1 MANNFKTTIELSAQS
16 PSGNLLYTTLE
27 LPATRGE
34 STDAAHRL
42 RNLPVREI
50 VITGSD
56 ALPELADTRLDAPT
70 VDELNF
76 FASRV
81 NSLPDDELAALGG
94 VFLHRGNLGEF
105 EDGLTMKDL
114 INMTYGLDG
123 VMIAPNVANDE
134 QLGQFVIDNEMND
147 DIAAL
152 SDEIIELLDRER
164 VGRRQRENEGGEFM
178 NGRYVVAGGFESPEV
193 YDGVT
198 LPTEEAS
205 DAVFRLHIAAPDAEE
220 GATVA
225 VELPMT
231 QESIDLF
238 AQEHD
243 GQPIGSFVV
252 VNMESGIP
260 QIAGSQFGSMDNF
273 VLLNGIAQ
281 AYSEMNVTER
291 MTFKAALQAQNGVSG
306 DLSDVLETAENVQD
320 YELAA
325 FVSDEAEF
333 FKEYLAHSLPTDF
346 DVRWLDTLA
355 ISTDSLHLLERLGA
369 TVTDYGILSARG
381 ESLYKSIPFSA
392 PEQDEAETHEQ
403 TNDGEITDE
412 SESADMTE
420 DGAEITDEDI
430 LTEDSAEI
438 TDESESADMTED
450 SADISVDDE
459 SPTEDGAEIT
469 DESESAD
476 MAEDNAD
483 ISVDDESPT
492 EDSAEI
498 TDESESADMA
508 EDSADISVDEEVPTE
523 DGAEI
528 TDESES
534 EDMTE
539 DSADISADNDIPT
552 EDSTEI
558 TDESESA
565 DMTEDSADISVDDN
579 IPTEDGAEITDESES
594 ADMAEDSTDISVDN
608 DVPAEDSAEITDESE
623 SADMAEDNADISV
636 DDNIPTEGGAEIT
649 DDNIPDEDDAEI
661 TDEEILTED
670 SAELTDEDIPTED
683 SAEITDED
691 ISIEDSTEIT
701 DESESADMTEDS
713 ADIPVADEGEFPFD
727 EGEGACFP
735 VEDDEI
741 PSFCFEEDDQDDEES
756 EDEDEDEDEDYEE
769 YMGGMTF

>member
-34 STDAAHRL
+34 ITDAAHRL
-42 RNLPVREI
+42 RNLPVSEI

-81 NSLPDDELAALGG
+81 NALPDDELAALGG
-94 VFLHRGNLGEF
+94 VFLHRGNLGAF

-193 YDGVT
+193 YDGIT
-198 LPTEEAS
+198 LPAEDIS

-243 GQPIGSFVV
+243 GQPIGSFVI

-260 QIAGSQFGSMDNF
+260 QITGSQFGSMDNF

-281 AYSEMNVTER
+281 AYSDMNVGER
-291 MTFKAALQAQNGVSG
+291 MTFKAALQAQDGLSG
-306 DLSDVLETAENVQD
+306 DLSDILETAESVRE

-333 FKEYLAHSLPTDF
+333 FKEYIAHSLPTDF

-392 PEQDEAETHEQ
+392 PDADEAETQEQ
-403 TNDGEITDE
+403 TNDGEITVK

-420 DGAEITDEDI
+420 DNADI
-430 LTEDSAEI
+430 SADDVLPTEDGAEI

-450 SADISVDDE
+450 STDISADNE
-459 SPTEDGAEIT
+459 IPTEDDAEIT

-492 EDSAEI
+492 EDGAEI
-498 TDESESADMA
+498 TNESESADMA
-508 EDSADISVDEEVPTE
+508 EDSADISVDDEIPT
-523 DGAEI
+523 DDVTEI

-534 EDMTE
+534 ADMTE
-539 DSADISADNDIPT
+539 DSADISVDDEIPT
-552 EDSTEI
+552 DDVTEI

-579 IPTEDGAEITDESES
+579 IPTDNVTEITDETES
-594 ADMAEDSTDISVDN
+594 AN
-608 DVPAEDSAEITDESE
+608 
-623 SADMAEDNADISV
+623 MAEDNADISV
-636 DDNIPTEGGAEIT
+636 DNDIPTENSTEF
-649 DDNIPDEDDAEI
+649 
-661 TDEEILTED
+661 TDESESTDMTED
-670 SAELTDEDIPTED
+670 GSDISADNDIPTEDGAELTDEDIT
-683 SAEITDED
+683 
-691 ISIEDSTEIT
+691 
-701 DESESADMTEDS
+701 
-713 ADIPVADEGEFPFD
+713 VADEGEFPFD
-727 EGEGACFP
+727 EGE
-735 VEDDEI
+735 
-741 PSFCFEEDDQDDEES
+741 SEEETRRNRRRFLF
-756 EDEDEDEDEDYEE
+756 YRAI
-769 YMGGMTF
+769 

>member
-34 STDAAHRL
+34 ITDAAHRL
-42 RNLPVREI
+42 RNLPVSEI

-81 NSLPDDELAALGG
+81 NALPDDELAALGG

-198 LPTEEAS
+198 LPAEAIS

-243 GQPIGSFVV
+243 GQPIGSFMI

-260 QIAGSQFGSMDNF
+260 QITGSQFGSMDNF

-281 AYSEMNVTER
+281 AYSEMNVGER
-291 MTFKAALQAQNGVSG
+291 MTFKAALQAQGGLSG
-306 DLSDVLETAENVQD
+306 DLSDVLETAESVSE

-346 DVRWLDTLA
+346 DVRWLDTLV

-392 PEQDEAETHEQ
+392 PDA
-403 TNDGEITDE
+403 DE
-412 SESADMTE
+412 SESEDMTE
-420 DGAEITDEDI
+420 DDADI
-430 LTEDSAEI
+430 SVDDNIPIENSTEF

-450 SADISVDDE
+450 SADISVDNDN
-459 SPTEDGAEIT
+459 PTEDGAEIT
-469 DESESAD
+469 DESESADMTEDSAEITDKDIPTEDSAEITDKDISTEDGTELTDADIPTEDGAEITDDNIPAEDGAEITDEDIPTEDSAEIIDESESAD

-483 ISVDDESPT
+483 ISVDD
-492 EDSAEI
+492 
-498 TDESESADMA
+498 
-508 EDSADISVDEEVPTE
+508 VL
-523 DGAEI
+523 
-528 TDESES
+528 
-534 EDMTE
+534 
-539 DSADISADNDIPT
+539 PT
-552 EDSTEI
+552 EDSTEF

-594 ADMAEDSTDISVDN
+594 ADMAEDSADITEN
-608 DVPAEDSAEITDESE
+608 NAEITADEVLP
-623 SADMAEDNADISV
+623 DED
-636 DDNIPTEGGAEIT
+636 GAEIT
-649 DDNIPDEDDAEI
+649 
-661 TDEEILTED
+661 
-670 SAELTDEDIPTED
+670 
-683 SAEITDED
+683 
-691 ISIEDSTEIT
+691 
-701 DESESADMTEDS
+701 
-713 ADIPVADEGEFPFD
+713 VADEGEFPFD
-727 EGEGACFP
+727 EGEVACFP

-741 PSFCFEEDDQDDEES
+741 PSFCFGEDDQDDDES
-756 EDEDEDEDEDYEE
+756 EDEDEDEDEDYE
-769 YMGGMTF
+769 YAGGMTL

>member
-1 MANNFKTTIELSAQS
+1 
-16 PSGNLLYTTLE
+16 
-27 LPATRGE
+27 
-34 STDAAHRL
+34 
-42 RNLPVREI
+42 
-50 VITGSD
+50 
-56 ALPELADTRLDAPT
+56 
-70 VDELNF
+70 
-76 FASRV
+76 
-81 NSLPDDELAALGG
+81 
-94 VFLHRGNLGEF
+94 
-105 EDGLTMKDL
+105 
-114 INMTYGLDG
+114 MTYGLDG

-193 YDGVT
+193 YDGIT
-198 LPTEEAS
+198 LPAEDIS

-243 GQPIGSFVV
+243 GQPIGSFMI

-260 QIAGSQFGSMDNF
+260 QITGSQFGSMDNF

-281 AYSEMNVTER
+281 AYSEMNVGER
-291 MTFKAALQAQNGVSG
+291 MTFKAALQAQNGLSG
-306 DLSDVLETAENVQD
+306 DLSDILETAESVRE

-333 FKEYLAHSLPTDF
+333 FKEYIAHSLPTDF

-392 PEQDEAETHEQ
+392 PDADEAETHEQ
-403 TNDGEITDE
+403 TNDGEIADE
-412 SESADMTE
+412 SESADMNEDSADISADNDNPIE
-420 DGAEITDEDI
+420 DG
-430 LTEDSAEI
+430 AEI

-450 SADISVDDE
+450 SADISADNE
-459 SPTEDGAEIT
+459 IPTEDGAEIT

-476 MAEDNAD
+476 MTEDGAD
-483 ISVDDESPT
+483 ISADNDIPT

-498 TDESESADMA
+498 TDESESADMSEDGADISADNDIPTEDGTEFTDESESADMA
-508 EDSADISVDEEVPTE
+508 EDSADISVD
-523 DGAEI
+523 
-528 TDESES
+528 DE
-534 EDMTE
+534 
-539 DSADISADNDIPT
+539 IPT
-552 EDSTEI
+552 DDVMEI

-579 IPTEDGAEITDESES
+579 IPTEDTAEITDESES
-594 ADMAEDSTDISVDN
+594 ADMAEDSTDISADN
-608 DVPAEDSAEITDESE
+608 D
-623 SADMAEDNADISV
+623 N
-636 DDNIPTEGGAEIT
+636 
-649 DDNIPDEDDAEI
+649 
-661 TDEEILTED
+661 
-670 SAELTDEDIPTED
+670 PTED
-683 SAEITDED
+683 SAEVIDDEIPTDD
-691 ISIEDSTEIT
+691 VTEIT
-701 DESESADMTEDS
+701 DESESGDMAEDDAELTADDVLPTEDG
-713 ADIPVADEGEFPFD
+713 DEITIADEGEFPFD

-741 PSFCFEEDDQDDEES
+741 PSFCFGEDDQDDDES
-756 EDEDEDEDEDYEE
+756 EDEDEDEDEDYEA

>member
-34 STDAAHRL
+34 ITDAAHRL
-42 RNLPVREI
+42 RNLPVSEI

-81 NSLPDDELAALGG
+81 NALPDDELAALGG

-193 YDGVT
+193 YDGIT
-198 LPTEEAS
+198 LPAEEAF

-238 AQEHD
+238 ALEHD
-243 GQPIGSFVV
+243 GQPIGNFVV

-260 QIAGSQFGSMDNF
+260 QITGSQFGSMDNF

-281 AYSEMNVTER
+281 AYSEMNVGER
-291 MTFKAALQAQNGVSG
+291 MTFKAALQAQGGLPG
-306 DLSDVLETAENVQD
+306 DLSDILETAESVRE

-369 TVTDYGILSARG
+369 TITDYGILSARG

-392 PEQDEAETHEQ
+392 PDADEAETQEL
-403 TNDGEITDE
+403 TNDGEISDE
-412 SESADMTE
+412 SESTEMSE
-420 DGAEITDEDI
+420 DG
-430 LTEDSAEI
+430 S
-438 TDESESADMTED
+438 
-450 SADISVDDE
+450 
-459 SPTEDGAEIT
+459 
-469 DESESAD
+469 
-476 MAEDNAD
+476 
-483 ISVDDESPT
+483 
-492 EDSAEI
+492 
-498 TDESESADMA
+498 
-508 EDSADISVDEEVPTE
+508 
-523 DGAEI
+523 
-528 TDESES
+528 
-534 EDMTE
+534 
-539 DSADISADNDIPT
+539 DISADNDIPT
-552 EDSTEI
+552 EDGAEISADNDNPTEDRAEITDDNIPTEDGTEI
-558 TDESESA
+558 PDESESA
-565 DMTEDSADISVDDN
+565 DMTEDDA
-579 IPTEDGAEITDESES
+579 
-594 ADMAEDSTDISVDN
+594 DISVDN
-608 DVPAEDSAEITDESE
+608 DIPTEDGTEIPDESE
-623 SADMAEDNADISV
+623 STDMTEDNADISV
-636 DDNIPTEGGAEIT
+636 DNDIPTEDGTE
-649 DDNIPDEDDAEI
+649 IPDESESADMKEDSADISVDNDIPTEDGTEI
-661 TDEEILTED
+661 TDEDIPTED
-670 SAELTDEDIPTED
+670 DADISEDNAELTTDDVLPTEDGAELTDEDIPTED
-683 SAEITDED
+683 GTEITDKDIPTEDGVEITDE
-691 ISIEDSTEIT
+691 EIL
-701 DESESADMTEDS
+701 TEDEAELT
-713 ADIPVADEGEFPFD
+713 ADDVLPVEDGGEFPFD

-741 PSFCFEEDDQDDEES
+741 PSFCFGEDDQDDDES
-756 EDEDEDEDEDYEE
+756 EDEDEDEDEDYEA

>member
-34 STDAAHRL
+34 ITDAAHRL
-42 RNLPVREI
+42 RNLPVSEI

-81 NSLPDDELAALGG
+81 NALPDDELAALGG

-198 LPTEEAS
+198 LPAEEAS

-243 GQPIGSFVV
+243 GQPIGSFVI

-260 QIAGSQFGSMDNF
+260 QITGSQFGSMDNF

-281 AYSEMNVTER
+281 AYSEMNVGER
-291 MTFKAALQAQNGVSG
+291 MTFKAALQAQDGVSG
-306 DLSDVLETAENVQD
+306 DLSDVLETAESVSE

-346 DVRWLDTLA
+346 DVRWLDTLV

-392 PEQDEAETHEQ
+392 PDA
-403 TNDGEITDE
+403 DE
-412 SESADMTE
+412 SESEDMTE
-420 DGAEITDEDI
+420 DDADI
-430 LTEDSAEI
+430 SVDDNIPIENSTEF

-450 SADISVDDE
+450 SADISVDNDN
-459 SPTEDGAEIT
+459 PTEDGAEIT
-469 DESESAD
+469 DESESADMTEDSAEITDKDIPTEDSAEITDKDISTEDGTELTDADIPTEDGAEITDDNIPAEDGAEITDEDIPTEDSAEIIDESESAD

-483 ISVDDESPT
+483 ISVDD
-492 EDSAEI
+492 
-498 TDESESADMA
+498 
-508 EDSADISVDEEVPTE
+508 VL
-523 DGAEI
+523 
-528 TDESES
+528 
-534 EDMTE
+534 
-539 DSADISADNDIPT
+539 PT
-552 EDSTEI
+552 EDSTEF

-594 ADMAEDSTDISVDN
+594 ADMAEDSADITEN
-608 DVPAEDSAEITDESE
+608 NAEITADEVLP
-623 SADMAEDNADISV
+623 DED
-636 DDNIPTEGGAEIT
+636 GAEIT
-649 DDNIPDEDDAEI
+649 
-661 TDEEILTED
+661 
-670 SAELTDEDIPTED
+670 
-683 SAEITDED
+683 
-691 ISIEDSTEIT
+691 
-701 DESESADMTEDS
+701 
-713 ADIPVADEGEFPFD
+713 VADEGEFPFD
-727 EGEGACFP
+727 EGEVACFP

-741 PSFCFEEDDQDDEES
+741 PSFCFGEDDQDDDES
-756 EDEDEDEDEDYEE
+756 EDEDEDEDEDYEA

>member
-34 STDAAHRL
+34 ITDAAHRL
-42 RNLPVREI
+42 RNLPVSEI

-81 NSLPDDELAALGG
+81 NALPDDELAALGG

-198 LPTEEAS
+198 LPAEEAS

-231 QESIDLF
+231 QEIIDLF

-243 GQPIGSFVV
+243 GQPIGSFVI

-260 QIAGSQFGSMDNF
+260 QITGSQFGSMDNF

-281 AYSEMNVTER
+281 AYSDMKVGER
-291 MTFKAALQAQNGVSG
+291 MTFKAALQAQGGLSG
-306 DLSDVLETAENVQD
+306 DLSDILETAESVRE

-333 FKEYLAHSLPTDF
+333 FKEYIAHSLPTDF

-355 ISTDSLHLLERLGA
+355 ISTDSLHLLERIGA

-392 PEQDEAETHEQ
+392 PDADEAETQEQ
-403 TNDGEITDE
+403 TNDGAELIDE
-412 SESADMTE
+412 DIPTE

-430 LTEDSAEI
+430 PTEDSSEITDESDDMTEDSADISVDNDNPTEDGAEITDESESADMAEDSADISVDDEIPTDDVMEITDESESADMAEDSADISADNDNPTEDGAEI

-459 SPTEDGAEIT
+459 
-469 DESESAD
+469 
-476 MAEDNAD
+476 
-483 ISVDDESPT
+483 
-492 EDSAEI
+492 
-498 TDESESADMA
+498 
-508 EDSADISVDEEVPTE
+508 
-523 DGAEI
+523 
-528 TDESES
+528 
-534 EDMTE
+534 
-539 DSADISADNDIPT
+539 IPT
-552 EDSTEI
+552 DDVTEI

-565 DMTEDSADISVDDN
+565 DMTEDSADISVDDE
-579 IPTEDGAEITDESES
+579 IPTD
-594 ADMAEDSTDISVDN
+594 
-608 DVPAEDSAEITDESE
+608 DV
-623 SADMAEDNADISV
+623 
-636 DDNIPTEGGAEIT
+636 
-649 DDNIPDEDDAEI
+649 
-661 TDEEILTED
+661 
-670 SAELTDEDIPTED
+670 
-683 SAEITDED
+683 
-691 ISIEDSTEIT
+691 TEIT

-713 ADIPVADEGEFPFD
+713 ADISVDDEIPTDDVTEITDESESEDMTEDGADISADNDIPTEDSADISADNDIPAEDGAELTADDVLPVEDGGEFPFD

-741 PSFCFEEDDQDDEES
+741 PSFCFGEDDQDDDES

-769 YMGGMTF
+769 YLGGMTF

>member
-34 STDAAHRL
+34 ITDAAHRL
-42 RNLPVREI
+42 RNLPVSEI

-81 NSLPDDELAALGG
+81 NALPDDELAALGG

-198 LPTEEAS
+198 LPAEEAS

-243 GQPIGSFVV
+243 GQPIGSFVI

-260 QIAGSQFGSMDNF
+260 QITGSQFGSMDNF
-273 VLLNGIAQ
+273 VLLNGIAH
-281 AYSEMNVTER
+281 AYSEMNVGER
-291 MTFKAALQAQNGVSG
+291 MTFKAALQAQGGLSG
-306 DLSDVLETAENVQD
+306 DLSDILETAESVRE

-333 FKEYLAHSLPTDF
+333 FKEYIAHSLPTDF

-392 PEQDEAETHEQ
+392 PDADEAETQEQ

-412 SESADMTE
+412 D
-420 DGAEITDEDI
+420 
-430 LTEDSAEI
+430 
-438 TDESESADMTED
+438 
-450 SADISVDDE
+450 
-459 SPTEDGAEIT
+459 
-469 DESESAD
+469 
-476 MAEDNAD
+476 
-483 ISVDDESPT
+483 
-492 EDSAEI
+492 
-498 TDESESADMA
+498 
-508 EDSADISVDEEVPTE
+508 VPTE

-528 TDESES
+528 TDE
-534 EDMTE
+534 DVLPTE
-539 DSADISADNDIPT
+539 DGAEHTDEDIPT
-552 EDSTEI
+552 EDSSEI
-558 TDESESA
+558 TDE
-565 DMTEDSADISVDDN
+565 DIPTEDGAELTDDN
-579 IPTEDGAEITDESES
+579 IPTEDGAEITDENIP
-594 ADMAEDSTDISVDN
+594 T
-608 DVPAEDSAEITDESE
+608 EDSAEI
-623 SADMAEDNADISV
+623 
-636 DDNIPTEGGAEIT
+636 
-649 DDNIPDEDDAEI
+649 
-661 TDEEILTED
+661 
-670 SAELTDEDIPTED
+670 TDEDIPTED
-683 SAEITDED
+683 SAEITDENIPIEDGAD
-691 ISIEDSTEIT
+691 ISEDNAELTTDDVLPTEDGAELTDEDIPTEDGTEIT
-701 DESESADMTEDS
+701 DKDIPTEDGAEITDEEILTEDEAELT
-713 ADIPVADEGEFPFD
+713 ADDVLPVEDGGEFPFD
-727 EGEGACFP
+727 EGEGACFL

-741 PSFCFEEDDQDDEES
+741 PSFCFEEDDQDDDES
-756 EDEDEDEDEDYEE
+756 EDEDEDEDEDYEA

>member
-34 STDAAHRL
+34 ITDAAHRL
-42 RNLPVREI
+42 RNLPVSEI

-81 NSLPDDELAALGG
+81 NALPDDELAALGG

-193 YDGVT
+193 YDGIT
-198 LPTEEAS
+198 LPAEDISE
-205 DAVFRLHIAAPDAEE
+205 AVFRLHIAAPDAEE

-260 QIAGSQFGSMDNF
+260 QITGSQFGSMDNF

-281 AYSEMNVTER
+281 AYSDMNVGER
-291 MTFKAALQAQNGVSG
+291 MTFKAVLQAQGGLSG
-306 DLSDVLETAENVQD
+306 DLSDILETAESVSE

-333 FKEYLAHSLPTDF
+333 FKEYIAHSLPTDF

-381 ESLYKSIPFSA
+381 ESLYKSIPFRA
-392 PEQDEAETHEQ
+392 PDADEAETLEQ
-403 TNDGEITDE
+403 
-412 SESADMTE
+412 SEDNADMTE
-420 DGAEITDEDI
+420 DNADI
-430 LTEDSAEI
+430 SADDVLPTEDGAEI

-450 SADISVDDE
+450 STDISADNE
-459 SPTEDGAEIT
+459 IPTEDDAEIT

-492 EDSAEI
+492 EDGAEI
-498 TDESESADMA
+498 TNESESADMA
-508 EDSADISVDEEVPTE
+508 EDSADISVD
-523 DGAEI
+523 
-528 TDESES
+528 DE
-534 EDMTE
+534 
-539 DSADISADNDIPT
+539 IPT
-552 EDSTEI
+552 DDVTEI

-565 DMTEDSADISVDDN
+565 DMTEDSADISVDDE
-579 IPTEDGAEITDESES
+579 IPTD
-594 ADMAEDSTDISVDN
+594 
-608 DVPAEDSAEITDESE
+608 DV
-623 SADMAEDNADISV
+623 
-636 DDNIPTEGGAEIT
+636 
-649 DDNIPDEDDAEI
+649 
-661 TDEEILTED
+661 
-670 SAELTDEDIPTED
+670 
-683 SAEITDED
+683 
-691 ISIEDSTEIT
+691 TEIT
-701 DESESADMTEDS
+701 DESESADMTKS
-713 ADIPVADEGEFPFD
+713 T
-727 EGEGACFP
+727 
-735 VEDDEI
+735 
-741 PSFCFEEDDQDDEES
+741 
-756 EDEDEDEDEDYEE
+756 
-769 YMGGMTF
+769 MTRTKTL

>member
-34 STDAAHRL
+34 ITDAAHRL
-42 RNLPVREI
+42 RNLPVSEI

-81 NSLPDDELAALGG
+81 NALPDDELAALGG

-193 YDGVT
+193 YDGIT
-198 LPTEEAS
+198 LPAEDIS

-243 GQPIGSFVV
+243 GQPIGSFVI

-260 QIAGSQFGSMDNF
+260 QITGSQFGSMDNF

-281 AYSEMNVTER
+281 AYTEMNVGER
-291 MTFKAALQAQNGVSG
+291 MTFKAALQAQGGLSG
-306 DLSDVLETAENVQD
+306 DLSDILETAESVRE

-355 ISTDSLHLLERLGA
+355 I
-369 TVTDYGILSARG
+369 
-381 ESLYKSIPFSA
+381 
-392 PEQDEAETHEQ
+392 
-403 TNDGEITDE
+403 
-412 SESADMTE
+412 
-420 DGAEITDEDI
+420 
-430 LTEDSAEI
+430 
-438 TDESESADMTED
+438 
-450 SADISVDDE
+450 
-459 SPTEDGAEIT
+459 
-469 DESESAD
+469 
-476 MAEDNAD
+476 
-483 ISVDDESPT
+483 
-492 EDSAEI
+492 
-498 TDESESADMA
+498 
-508 EDSADISVDEEVPTE
+508 
-523 DGAEI
+523 
-528 TDESES
+528 
-534 EDMTE
+534 
-539 DSADISADNDIPT
+539 
-552 EDSTEI
+552 
-558 TDESESA
+558 
-565 DMTEDSADISVDDN
+565 
-579 IPTEDGAEITDESES
+579 
-594 ADMAEDSTDISVDN
+594 
-608 DVPAEDSAEITDESE
+608 
-623 SADMAEDNADISV
+623 
-636 DDNIPTEGGAEIT
+636 
-649 DDNIPDEDDAEI
+649 
-661 TDEEILTED
+661 
-670 SAELTDEDIPTED
+670 
-683 SAEITDED
+683 
-691 ISIEDSTEIT
+691 
-701 DESESADMTEDS
+701 
-713 ADIPVADEGEFPFD
+713 
-727 EGEGACFP
+727 
-735 VEDDEI
+735 
-741 PSFCFEEDDQDDEES
+741 
-756 EDEDEDEDEDYEE
+756 
-769 YMGGMTF
+769 

>member
-27 LPATRGE
+27 LPATHGE
-34 STDAAHRL
+34 ITDAAHRL
-42 RNLPVREI
+42 RNLPVSEI

-81 NSLPDDELAALGG
+81 NALPDDELAALGG
-94 VFLHRGNLGEF
+94 VFMHRGNLGEF

-198 LPTEEAS
+198 LPVEEAS
-205 DAVFRLHIAAPDAEE
+205 AAVFRLHIAAPDAEE

-260 QIAGSQFGSMDNF
+260 QITGSQFGSMDNF

-281 AYSEMNVTER
+281 AYARMSVTER

-306 DLSDVLETAENVQD
+306 DLSDILETAESVRE

-392 PEQDEAETHEQ
+392 PNADEAETQEL
-403 TNDGEITDE
+403 TNDGAELIDEDIPTEDGAEITDE

-430 LTEDSAEI
+430 
-438 TDESESADMTED
+438 
-450 SADISVDDE
+450 
-459 SPTEDGAEIT
+459 PTEDGAEIT

-476 MAEDNAD
+476 MAEDSADISVDDEISTDDVTEITDESKSADMTEDSADISADNDIPTEDGAEITGESESAYMAEDSAD

-508 EDSADISVDEEVPTE
+508 EDNADISV
-523 DGAEI
+523 
-528 TDESES
+528 
-534 EDMTE
+534 
-539 DSADISADNDIPT
+539 DNDIPT
-552 EDSTEI
+552 EDGTEI
-558 TDESESA
+558 TDE
-565 DMTEDSADISVDDN
+565 DIPTEDDADISEDNAELTTDDVLPTEDGAELTDEDIPTEDGTEITDKD
-579 IPTEDGAEITDESES
+579 IPTEDGAEITDE
-594 ADMAEDSTDISVDN
+594 
-608 DVPAEDSAEITDESE
+608 
-623 SADMAEDNADISV
+623 
-636 DDNIPTEGGAEIT
+636 
-649 DDNIPDEDDAEI
+649 
-661 TDEEILTED
+661 EILTED
-670 SAELTDEDIPTED
+670 EAELTADDVLPVEDG
-683 SAEITDED
+683 
-691 ISIEDSTEIT
+691 
-701 DESESADMTEDS
+701 
-713 ADIPVADEGEFPFD
+713 GEFPFD

-741 PSFCFEEDDQDDEES
+741 PSFCFGEDDQDDDES
-756 EDEDEDEDEDYEE
+756 EDEDEDEDEDYEA
-769 YMGGMTF
+769 YMGGMMF

>member
-34 STDAAHRL
+34 ITDAAHRL
-42 RNLPVREI
+42 RNLPVSEI

-81 NSLPDDELAALGG
+81 NALPDDELAALGG

-178 NGRYVVAGGFESPEV
+178 NGRYVVAGGFESPDV
-193 YDGVT
+193 YDGIT
-198 LPTEEAS
+198 LPAEEAF

-238 AQEHD
+238 ALEHD
-243 GQPIGSFVV
+243 GQPIGNFVV

-260 QIAGSQFGSMDNF
+260 QITGSQFGSMDNF

-281 AYSEMNVTER
+281 AYSEMNVGER
-291 MTFKAALQAQNGVSG
+291 MTFKAALQAQGGLPG
-306 DLSDVLETAENVQD
+306 DLSDILETAESVRE

-369 TVTDYGILSARG
+369 TITDYGILSARG

-392 PEQDEAETHEQ
+392 PDADEAETQEL
-403 TNDGEITDE
+403 TNDGEISDE
-412 SESADMTE
+412 SESTEMSE
-420 DGAEITDEDI
+420 DG
-430 LTEDSAEI
+430 S
-438 TDESESADMTED
+438 
-450 SADISVDDE
+450 
-459 SPTEDGAEIT
+459 
-469 DESESAD
+469 
-476 MAEDNAD
+476 
-483 ISVDDESPT
+483 
-492 EDSAEI
+492 
-498 TDESESADMA
+498 
-508 EDSADISVDEEVPTE
+508 
-523 DGAEI
+523 
-528 TDESES
+528 
-534 EDMTE
+534 
-539 DSADISADNDIPT
+539 DISADNDIPT
-552 EDSTEI
+552 EDGAEISADNDNPTEDRAEITDDNIPTEDGTEI
-558 TDESESA
+558 PDESESTDMTEDNADISVDNDIPTEDGTEIPDESESA
-565 DMTEDSADISVDDN
+565 DMKEDSADISVDND
-579 IPTEDGAEITDESES
+579 IPTEDGTEITDE
-594 ADMAEDSTDISVDN
+594 DIPTEDDADIS
-608 DVPAEDSAEITDESE
+608 
-623 SADMAEDNADISV
+623 EDNAELTT
-636 DDNIPTEGGAEIT
+636 DDVLPTEDG
-649 DDNIPDEDDAEI
+649 
-661 TDEEILTED
+661 
-670 SAELTDEDIPTED
+670 AELTDEDIPTED
-683 SAEITDED
+683 GTEITDKDIPTEDGVEITDE
-691 ISIEDSTEIT
+691 EIL
-701 DESESADMTEDS
+701 TEDEAELT
-713 ADIPVADEGEFPFD
+713 ADDVLPVEDGGEFPFD

-741 PSFCFEEDDQDDEES
+741 PSFCFGEDDQDDDES
-756 EDEDEDEDEDYEE
+756 EDEDEDEDEDYEA

>member
-34 STDAAHRL
+34 ITDAAHRL
-42 RNLPVREI
+42 RNLSVSEI

-81 NSLPDDELAALGG
+81 NALPDDELAALGG

-193 YDGVT
+193 YDGIT
-198 LPTEEAS
+198 LPVEEAS

-220 GATVA
+220 GTSIA

-260 QIAGSQFGSMDNF
+260 QITGSQFGSMDNF

-281 AYSEMNVTER
+281 AYSEMNVGER
-291 MTFKAALQAQNGVSG
+291 MTFKAALQAQGGLSG
-306 DLSDVLETAENVQD
+306 DLSDILETAESVRE

-333 FKEYLAHSLPTDF
+333 FKEYIAHSLPTDF

-392 PEQDEAETHEQ
+392 PDADEAETQEQ
-403 TNDGEITDE
+403 SNDG
-412 SESADMTE
+412 
-420 DGAEITDEDI
+420 
-430 LTEDSAEI
+430 EI

-459 SPTEDGAEIT
+459 IPTDDVTEIT

-476 MAEDNAD
+476 MTEDSAD
-483 ISVDDESPT
+483 ISVDDEIPT
-492 EDSAEI
+492 DDVTEI

-508 EDSADISVDEEVPTE
+508 EDSADISVD
-523 DGAEI
+523 
-528 TDESES
+528 DE
-534 EDMTE
+534 
-539 DSADISADNDIPT
+539 IPT
-552 EDSTEI
+552 DDVMEI

-579 IPTEDGAEITDESES
+579 IPTEDTAEITDESES
-594 ADMAEDSTDISVDN
+594 ADMAEDSTDISADN
-608 DVPAEDSAEITDESE
+608 D
-623 SADMAEDNADISV
+623 N
-636 DDNIPTEGGAEIT
+636 
-649 DDNIPDEDDAEI
+649 
-661 TDEEILTED
+661 
-670 SAELTDEDIPTED
+670 PTED

-691 ISIEDSTEIT
+691 IPTEDGANIT
-701 DESESADMTEDS
+701 VADDGEFPFDEGESESSEAEELPEELSEDG
-713 ADIPVADEGEFPFD
+713 GEFPFD

-741 PSFCFEEDDQDDEES
+741 PSFCFGEDDQDDDES

-769 YMGGMTF
+769 YLGGMTF

>member
-34 STDAAHRL
+34 ITDAAHRL
-42 RNLPVREI
+42 RNLPVSEI

-81 NSLPDDELAALGG
+81 NALPDDELAALGG

-198 LPTEEAS
+198 LPAEEAS

-243 GQPIGSFVV
+243 GQPIGSFMI

-260 QIAGSQFGSMDNF
+260 QITGSQFGSMDNF

-281 AYSEMNVTER
+281 AYTEMNVGER
-291 MTFKAALQAQNGVSG
+291 MTFKAALQGQGGLSG
-306 DLSDVLETAENVQD
+306 DLSDILETAESVRE

-369 TVTDYGILSARG
+369 TVTDYGILSAKG
-381 ESLYKSIPFSA
+381 ESLYKSIPFSTPDA
-392 PEQDEAETHEQ
+392 DEAQEQ
-403 TNDGEITDE
+403 TNDGAEFT
-412 SESADMTE
+412 AD
-420 DGAEITDEDI
+420 DV
-430 LTEDSAEI
+430 LPVEDSAEI

-459 SPTEDGAEIT
+459 SPTEDSAEIT
-469 DESESAD
+469 DESEFAD
-476 MAEDNAD
+476 MAEDNAV
-483 ISVDDESPT
+483 ISIDDESPT

-508 EDSADISVDEEVPTE
+508 ED
-523 DGAEI
+523 
-528 TDESES
+528 
-534 EDMTE
+534 
-539 DSADISADNDIPT
+539 N
-552 EDSTEI
+552 
-558 TDESESA
+558 
-565 DMTEDSADISVDDN
+565 
-579 IPTEDGAEITDESES
+579 
-594 ADMAEDSTDISVDN
+594 STDISVDN

-623 SADMAEDNADISV
+623 SADMAEDNTDISV
-636 DDNIPTEGGAEIT
+636 DEEIPTEDDAEIT
-649 DDNIPDEDDAEI
+649 DDNIP
-661 TDEEILTED
+661 TED
-670 SAELTDEDIPTED
+670 SAELTHEDIPTED
-683 SAEITDED
+683 GTELTDDNIPAEDGAEITDED
-691 ISIEDSTEIT
+691 IPVEDGAEIT
-701 DESESADMTEDS
+701 DE
-713 ADIPVADEGEFPFD
+713 DIPVADEGELPFD

-741 PSFCFEEDDQDDEES
+741 PSFCFEEDDQDDDES
-756 EDEDEDEDEDYEE
+756 EDEAEDEDEDYE
-769 YMGGMTF
+769 YVGGMTL

>member
-34 STDAAHRL
+34 ITDAAHRL
-42 RNLPVREI
+42 RNLPVSEI

-81 NSLPDDELAALGG
+81 NALPDDELAALGG

-193 YDGVT
+193 YDGIT
-198 LPTEEAS
+198 LPAEDIS

-243 GQPIGSFVV
+243 GQPIGSFVI

-260 QIAGSQFGSMDNF
+260 QITGSQFGSMDNF

-281 AYSEMNVTER
+281 AYSDMNVGER
-291 MTFKAALQAQNGVSG
+291 MTFKAALQAQGGLSG
-306 DLSDVLETAENVQD
+306 DLSDILETAESVQE

-333 FKEYLAHSLPTDF
+333 FKEYIAHSLPTDF

-392 PEQDEAETHEQ
+392 PDADEAEAQEQ
-403 TNDGEITDE
+403 T
-412 SESADMTE
+412 E
-420 DGAEITDEDI
+420 DNSD
-430 LTEDSAEI
+430 LS
-438 TDESESADMTED
+438 ED
-450 SADISVDDE
+450 SADISADNDN
-459 SPTEDGAEIT
+459 PIEDGAEIT
-469 DESESAD
+469 DESES
-476 MAEDNAD
+476 
-483 ISVDDESPT
+483 I
-492 EDSAEI
+492 
-498 TDESESADMA
+498 
-508 EDSADISVDEEVPTE
+508 
-523 DGAEI
+523 
-528 TDESES
+528 
-534 EDMTE
+534 DMTE

-552 EDSTEI
+552 ED
-558 TDESESA
+558 
-565 DMTEDSADISVDDN
+565 
-579 IPTEDGAEITDESES
+579 G
-594 ADMAEDSTDISVDN
+594 
-608 DVPAEDSAEITDESE
+608 
-623 SADMAEDNADISV
+623 
-636 DDNIPTEGGAEIT
+636 
-649 DDNIPDEDDAEI
+649 
-661 TDEEILTED
+661 
-670 SAELTDEDIPTED
+670 AELTDEDISAEDGAELTDEGEFPFDEGESESSEAEEFPTED
-683 SAEITDED
+683 G
-691 ISIEDSTEIT
+691 
-701 DESESADMTEDS
+701 
-713 ADIPVADEGEFPFD
+713 GEFPFD

-741 PSFCFEEDDQDDEES
+741 PSFCFGEDDQDDDES
-756 EDEDEDEDEDYEE
+756 EDEDEDEDEDYEA
-769 YMGGMTF
+769 YMGGMMF

>member
-34 STDAAHRL
+34 ITDAAHRL
-42 RNLPVREI
+42 RNLPVSEI
-50 VITGSD
+50 VITDSD

-81 NSLPDDELAALGG
+81 NALPDDELAALGG

-147 DIAAL
+147 DIAEL

-198 LPTEEAS
+198 LPAEEAS

-225 VELPMT
+225 VDLPMT

-260 QIAGSQFGSMDNF
+260 QITGSQFGSMDNF

-281 AYSEMNVTER
+281 TYSEMNVGER
-291 MTFKAALQAQNGVSG
+291 MTFKAALQAQGGLSG
-306 DLSDVLETAENVQD
+306 DLSDILETAESVRE

-392 PEQDEAETHEQ
+392 PDADEAETQEQ
-403 TNDGEITDE
+403 
-412 SESADMTE
+412 SEDDADM
-420 DGAEITDEDI
+420 
-430 LTEDSAEI
+430 TEDSAEI
-438 TDESESADMTED
+438 TDEDFPTED
-450 SADISVDDE
+450 GAELTDEDIPTEDGAELTDDNIPTE
-459 SPTEDGAEIT
+459 DGVEITDEDIPTEDGTELTDDNIPTEDGTELTDDNIPTEDGAEIT
-469 DESESAD
+469 GEDILT
-476 MAEDNAD
+476 EDNAELTADDVLPTENGEELTDED
-483 ISVDDESPT
+483 IPTEDGAELTDENIPAEDGAEITDGDIPTEDGTEFPDENIPT
-492 EDSAEI
+492 EDSAEITDEDIPTDDVTEI

-508 EDSADISVDEEVPTE
+508 EDSADISVD
-523 DGAEI
+523 
-528 TDESES
+528 DE
-534 EDMTE
+534 
-539 DSADISADNDIPT
+539 IPT
-552 EDSTEI
+552 DDVTEI
-558 TDESESA
+558 TDESESGDMAEDDAELTA
-565 DMTEDSADISVDDN
+565 DDVL
-579 IPTEDGAEITDESES
+579 PTEDGDEIT
-594 ADMAEDSTDISVDN
+594 I
-608 DVPAEDSAEITDESE
+608 
-623 SADMAEDNADISV
+623 
-636 DDNIPTEGGAEIT
+636 
-649 DDNIPDEDDAEI
+649 
-661 TDEEILTED
+661 
-670 SAELTDEDIPTED
+670 
-683 SAEITDED
+683 
-691 ISIEDSTEIT
+691 
-701 DESESADMTEDS
+701 
-713 ADIPVADEGEFPFD
+713 ADEGEFPFD

-735 VEDDEI
+735 IEDDEI
-741 PSFCFEEDDQDDEES
+741 PSFCFGEDNQDDDES
-756 EDEDEDEDEDYEE
+756 EDEDEDEDEDYE
-769 YMGGMTF
+769 MGGMMF

>member
-1 MANNFKTTIELSAQS
+1 MANNFRTTIELSAQS

-34 STDAAHRL
+34 ITDAAHRL
-42 RNLPVREI
+42 RNLPVSEI

-81 NSLPDDELAALGG
+81 NALPDDELAALGG

-147 DIAAL
+147 DIASL

-198 LPTEEAS
+198 LPAEEAT

-243 GQPIGSFVV
+243 GQPIGSFVI

-260 QIAGSQFGSMDNF
+260 QITGSQFGSMDNF

-281 AYSEMNVTER
+281 AYSEMNVGER
-291 MTFKAALQAQNGVSG
+291 MTFKAALQAQGGLSG
-306 DLSDVLETAENVQD
+306 DLSDILETAESVRE

-333 FKEYLAHSLPTDF
+333 FKEYIAHSLPTDF

-381 ESLYKSIPFSA
+381 ESLYKSIPFNA
-392 PEQDEAETHEQ
+392 PDADEAEAQEQ
-403 TNDGEITDE
+403 SEDDADMTEDSADISADNDNPIEDGTEITDESESADLTEDGSDISADNDNPIEDGVEITDE

-420 DGAEITDEDI
+420 DSTDISADNEIP
-430 LTEDSAEI
+430 TEDGAEI

-450 SADISVDDE
+450 SADISTDNDN
-459 SPTEDGAEIT
+459 PTEDSTEFT

-476 MAEDNAD
+476 MAEDSTD
-483 ISVDDESPT
+483 ISADNDNPT
-492 EDSAEI
+492 EDGAEI

-508 EDSADISVDEEVPTE
+508 EDSADISVDDNIPTDNVTEITDESESANMAEDNADISVDNDIPTE
-523 DGAEI
+523 NSTEF

-539 DSADISADNDIPT
+539 DSADISADNDF
-552 EDSTEI
+552 
-558 TDESESA
+558 
-565 DMTEDSADISVDDN
+565 
-579 IPTEDGAEITDESES
+579 PTEDGAEITVADEGEFPFDEGESEL
-594 ADMAEDSTDISVDN
+594 
-608 DVPAEDSAEITDESE
+608 SE
-623 SADMAEDNADISV
+623 
-636 DDNIPTEGGAEIT
+636 
-649 DDNIPDEDDAEI
+649 
-661 TDEEILTED
+661 EEEF
-670 SAELTDEDIPTED
+670 PTED
-683 SAEITDED
+683 C
-691 ISIEDSTEIT
+691 
-701 DESESADMTEDS
+701 
-713 ADIPVADEGEFPFD
+713 GEFPFD

-735 VEDDEI
+735 IEDDEI
-741 PSFCFEEDDQDDEES
+741 PSFCFEEDDQEDDES
-756 EDEDEDEDEDYEE
+756 EDVDEDEDEDYEE
-769 YMGGMTF
+769 YLGGMTL

>member
-27 LPATRGE
+27 LPAARGE
-34 STDAAHRL
+34 ITDAAHRL
-42 RNLPVREI
+42 RNLPVSEI

-81 NSLPDDELAALGG
+81 NALPDDELAALGG

-198 LPTEEAS
+198 LPAEEAS

-220 GATVA
+220 GTSIA

-243 GQPIGSFVV
+243 GQPIGSFVI

-260 QIAGSQFGSMDNF
+260 QITGSQFGSMDNF

-281 AYSEMNVTER
+281 AYSEMNVGER
-291 MTFKAALQAQNGVSG
+291 MTFKAALQAQGGLSG
-306 DLSDVLETAENVQD
+306 DLSDILETAESVRE

-392 PEQDEAETHEQ
+392 PDADEAETQEQ
-403 TNDGEITDE
+403 SNDGEISDE
-412 SESADMTE
+412 SESTEMSEDGSDISADNDIPTE
-420 DGAEITDEDI
+420 DGAEIIDEDI

-438 TDESESADMTED
+438 TDENIPTED
-450 SADISVDDE
+450 SSEITEEDITTEDGAELTDDNIPTE
-459 SPTEDGAEIT
+459 DGVEITDEDIPTEDGTELTDDNIPTEDGAEII
-469 DESESAD
+469 DED
-476 MAEDNAD
+476 ILTEDNAELTA
-483 ISVDDESPT
+483 DDVLPT
-492 EDSAEI
+492 ENGADL

-508 EDSADISVDEEVPTE
+508 EDSADISVD
-523 DGAEI
+523 
-528 TDESES
+528 DE
-534 EDMTE
+534 
-539 DSADISADNDIPT
+539 IPT
-552 EDSTEI
+552 DDVTEI

-579 IPTEDGAEITDESES
+579 IPTDNVTEITDETES
-594 ADMAEDSTDISVDN
+594 AN
-608 DVPAEDSAEITDESE
+608 
-623 SADMAEDNADISV
+623 MAEDNADISV
-636 DDNIPTEGGAEIT
+636 DNDIPTENSTEFTDESESTDMTEDGSDISADNDILTEDGAEITDESTDMTEDNAEIT
-649 DDNIPDEDDAEI
+649 DDNIP
-661 TDEEILTED
+661 TED
-670 SAELTDEDIPTED
+670 GADITVADEGEFPFDEGESESSEAVEFPTED
-683 SAEITDED
+683 S
-691 ISIEDSTEIT
+691 
-701 DESESADMTEDS
+701 
-713 ADIPVADEGEFPFD
+713 GEFPFD

-735 VEDDEI
+735 VEDNEI
-741 PSFCFEEDDQDDEES
+741 PSFCFGEDDQDDDES

>member
-1 MANNFKTTIELSAQS
+1 MANNFRTTIELSAQS

-34 STDAAHRL
+34 ITDAAHRL
-42 RNLPVREI
+42 RNLPVSEI

-81 NSLPDDELAALGG
+81 NALPDDELAALGG

-147 DIAAL
+147 DIASL

-193 YDGVT
+193 YDGIT
-198 LPTEEAS
+198 LPAEEAT

-260 QIAGSQFGSMDNF
+260 QITGSQFGSMENF

-281 AYSEMNVTER
+281 AYSEMNVGER
-291 MTFKAALQAQNGVSG
+291 MTFKAALQAQGGLSG
-306 DLSDVLETAENVQD
+306 DLSDILETAESVRE

-355 ISTDSLHLLERLGA
+355 TSTDSLHLLERLGA

-381 ESLYKSIPFSA
+381 ESLYKSIPFNA
-392 PEQDEAETHEQ
+392 PDADEAETLEQ
-403 TNDGEITDE
+403 
-412 SESADMTE
+412 SEDNADMSE
-420 DGAEITDEDI
+420 DSAELTDEDI
-430 LTEDSAEI
+430 S
-438 TDESESADMTED
+438 
-450 SADISVDDE
+450 
-459 SPTEDGAEIT
+459 TEDG
-469 DESESAD
+469 
-476 MAEDNAD
+476 
-483 ISVDDESPT
+483 
-492 EDSAEI
+492 AEI

-508 EDSADISVDEEVPTE
+508 EDSADISVD
-523 DGAEI
+523 
-528 TDESES
+528 DE
-534 EDMTE
+534 
-539 DSADISADNDIPT
+539 IPT
-552 EDSTEI
+552 DDVMEI

-579 IPTEDGAEITDESES
+579 IPTEDGTEIPDESESADMTEDSADISVDDESPTEDSAEIIDESES
-594 ADMAEDSTDISVDN
+594 ADMAEDS
-608 DVPAEDSAEITDESE
+608 
-623 SADMAEDNADISV
+623 ADISV
-636 DDNIPTEGGAEIT
+636 DDEIPT
-649 DDNIPDEDDAEI
+649 DDV
-661 TDEEILTED
+661 
-670 SAELTDEDIPTED
+670 
-683 SAEITDED
+683 
-691 ISIEDSTEIT
+691 TEIT

-713 ADIPVADEGEFPFD
+713 ADISV
-727 EGEGACFP
+727 
-735 VEDDEI
+735 DDEI
-741 PSFCFEEDDQDDEES
+741 PTDDVTEITDEQENL
-756 EDEDEDEDEDYEE
+756 
-769 YMGGMTF
+769 

>member
-34 STDAAHRL
+34 ITDAAHRL
-42 RNLPVREI
+42 RNLPVSEI

-81 NSLPDDELAALGG
+81 NALPDDELAALGG

-198 LPTEEAS
+198 LPAEEAT

-231 QESIDLF
+231 QESIDMF

-243 GQPIGSFVV
+243 GQPIGNFVV

-260 QIAGSQFGSMDNF
+260 QITGSQFGSMDNF

-281 AYSEMNVTER
+281 AYSEMNVGER
-291 MTFKAALQAQNGVSG
+291 MTFKAALQAQGGLPG
-306 DLSDVLETAENVQD
+306 DLSDILETAESVRE

-392 PEQDEAETHEQ
+392 PDADEAETQEL
-403 TNDGEITDE
+403 TNDGAELIDE
-412 SESADMTE
+412 
-420 DGAEITDEDI
+420 
-430 LTEDSAEI
+430 
-438 TDESESADMTED
+438 
-450 SADISVDDE
+450 
-459 SPTEDGAEIT
+459 
-469 DESESAD
+469 
-476 MAEDNAD
+476 
-483 ISVDDESPT
+483 
-492 EDSAEI
+492 
-498 TDESESADMA
+498 
-508 EDSADISVDEEVPTE
+508 
-523 DGAEI
+523 
-528 TDESES
+528 
-534 EDMTE
+534 
-539 DSADISADNDIPT
+539 DIPT
-552 EDSTEI
+552 EDGTEI

-565 DMTEDSADISVDDN
+565 DMTEDSADISVDDVLPTEDSTEFTDESESTDMTEDSADIAVDDEFPTEDGAELTDEDIPTEDGAELTDEDIPTEDGTEITDKD
-579 IPTEDGAEITDESES
+579 IPTEDGAEITDE
-594 ADMAEDSTDISVDN
+594 
-608 DVPAEDSAEITDESE
+608 
-623 SADMAEDNADISV
+623 
-636 DDNIPTEGGAEIT
+636 
-649 DDNIPDEDDAEI
+649 
-661 TDEEILTED
+661 EILTED
-670 SAELTDEDIPTED
+670 EAELTADDVLPVEDG
-683 SAEITDED
+683 
-691 ISIEDSTEIT
+691 
-701 DESESADMTEDS
+701 
-713 ADIPVADEGEFPFD
+713 GEFPFD

-741 PSFCFEEDDQDDEES
+741 PSFCFGEDDQDDDES
-756 EDEDEDEDEDYEE
+756 EDEDEDEDEDYEA
-769 YMGGMTF
+769 YMGGMMF

>member
-34 STDAAHRL
+34 ITDAAHRL
-42 RNLPVREI
+42 RNLPVSEI

-81 NSLPDDELAALGG
+81 NALPDDELAALGG
-94 VFLHRGNLGEF
+94 VFMHRGNLGEF

-198 LPTEEAS
+198 LPAEDIS

-243 GQPIGSFVV
+243 GQPIGSFVI

-260 QIAGSQFGSMDNF
+260 QITGSQFGSMDNF

-281 AYSEMNVTER
+281 AYSDMNVGER
-291 MTFKAALQAQNGVSG
+291 MTFKAALQAQGGLSG
-306 DLSDVLETAENVQD
+306 DLSDILETAESVRE

-392 PEQDEAETHEQ
+392 PDADEAETQEQ
-403 TNDGEITDE
+403 SNDGEITDE
-412 SESADMTE
+412 SELAEMSEDSAEVTDDNLPTEDSAEITDEEVPTEDGVEITDEDISTE
-420 DGAEITDEDI
+420 DGAEITDKDI
-430 LTEDSAEI
+430 PTEDSAEI
-438 TDESESADMTED
+438 TDKDIPTEDGTELTDADIPTEDGAEITDDNIPAEDGAEITDENIPTEDSADISVDEKIPTEDGAELTDEEVPVEDSAEITNESESADMTED
-450 SADISVDDE
+450 S
-459 SPTEDGAEIT
+459 
-469 DESESAD
+469 
-476 MAEDNAD
+476 AD

-498 TDESESADMA
+498 TDESESADMT
-508 EDSADISVDEEVPTE
+508 EDNADISVDNNISIE
-523 DGAEI
+523 DG
-528 TDESES
+528 T
-534 EDMTE
+534 
-539 DSADISADNDIPT
+539 
-552 EDSTEI
+552 
-558 TDESESA
+558 
-565 DMTEDSADISVDDN
+565 
-579 IPTEDGAEITDESES
+579 
-594 ADMAEDSTDISVDN
+594 
-608 DVPAEDSAEITDESE
+608 EITDESE

-636 DDNIPTEGGAEIT
+636 DEEIPTEDGAEIT
-649 DDNIPDEDDAEI
+649 DDNIPTEDGAEI
-661 TDEEILTED
+661 TNEEVPVED
-670 SAELTDEDIPTED
+670 NAELTADNVLPDEDG
-683 SAEITDED
+683 AEI
-691 ISIEDSTEIT
+691 S
-701 DESESADMTEDS
+701 DESESEDMAEDDEELTADDVLPTEDG
-713 ADIPVADEGEFPFD
+713 DEITIADEGEFPFD

-741 PSFCFEEDDQDDEES
+741 PSFCFEEDDQDDDES
-756 EDEDEDEDEDYEE
+756 EDEDEDYE
-769 YMGGMTF
+769 YVGGMTL

>member
-34 STDAAHRL
+34 ITDAAHRL
-42 RNLPVREI
+42 RNLPVSEI

-81 NSLPDDELAALGG
+81 NALPDDELAALGG

-198 LPTEEAS
+198 LPAEEAS
-205 DAVFRLHIAAPDAEE
+205 EAVFRLHIAAPDAEE

-243 GQPIGSFVV
+243 GQPIGSFVI

-260 QIAGSQFGSMDNF
+260 QITGSQFGSMDNF

-281 AYSEMNVTER
+281 AYSEMNVGER
-291 MTFKAALQAQNGVSG
+291 MTFKAALQAQGGLSG
-306 DLSDVLETAENVQD
+306 DLSDILETAESVRE

-369 TVTDYGILSARG
+369 TVTDYGILSAKG

-392 PEQDEAETHEQ
+392 PDADEAETQEQ

-420 DGAEITDEDI
+420 DNADI
-430 LTEDSAEI
+430 SADDVLPTEDGAEI

-450 SADISVDDE
+450 SADISADNDN
-459 SPTEDGAEIT
+459 PIEDGAEIT

-476 MAEDNAD
+476 MTEDNAD
-483 ISVDDESPT
+483 ISVDNDNPT

-508 EDSADISVDEEVPTE
+508 EDSADISVDDNIPTDNVTEITDESESANMAEDNADISVDNDIPTE
-523 DGAEI
+523 NSTEF

-539 DSADISADNDIPT
+539 DSADISADNDF
-552 EDSTEI
+552 
-558 TDESESA
+558 
-565 DMTEDSADISVDDN
+565 
-579 IPTEDGAEITDESES
+579 PTEDG
-594 ADMAEDSTDISVDN
+594 
-608 DVPAEDSAEITDESE
+608 
-623 SADMAEDNADISV
+623 
-636 DDNIPTEGGAEIT
+636 
-649 DDNIPDEDDAEI
+649 
-661 TDEEILTED
+661 
-670 SAELTDEDIPTED
+670 AELTDEDI
-683 SAEITDED
+683 SAED
-691 ISIEDSTEIT
+691 
-701 DESESADMTEDS
+701 
-713 ADIPVADEGEFPFD
+713 
-727 EGEGACFP
+727 GAELRICA
-735 VEDDEI
+735 
-741 PSFCFEEDDQDDEES
+741 
-756 EDEDEDEDEDYEE
+756 
-769 YMGGMTF
+769 

>member
-34 STDAAHRL
+34 ITDAAHRL
-42 RNLPVREI
+42 RNLPVSEI

-56 ALPELADTRLDAPT
+56 ALPELVDTRLDAPT

-81 NSLPDDELAALGG
+81 NALPDDELAALGG

-198 LPTEEAS
+198 LPAEEAS

-260 QIAGSQFGSMDNF
+260 QITGSQFGSMDNF

-281 AYSEMNVTER
+281 AYSEMNVGER
-291 MTFKAALQAQNGVSG
+291 MTFKAALQAQGGLSG
-306 DLSDVLETAENVQD
+306 DLSDVLETAESVSE

-333 FKEYLAHSLPTDF
+333 FKEYIAHSLPTDF

-369 TVTDYGILSARG
+369 TVTDYGILSAKG
-381 ESLYKSIPFSA
+381 ESLYKSIPFNA
-392 PEQDEAETHEQ
+392 PDADEAETQEQ
-403 TNDGEITDE
+403 TNDGEIPDE
-412 SESADMTE
+412 SKSEDMSE
-420 DGAEITDEDI
+420 DGAEIF
-430 LTEDSAEI
+430 
-438 TDESESADMTED
+438 
-450 SADISVDDE
+450 
-459 SPTEDGAEIT
+459 
-469 DESESAD
+469 
-476 MAEDNAD
+476 
-483 ISVDDESPT
+483 
-492 EDSAEI
+492 
-498 TDESESADMA
+498 
-508 EDSADISVDEEVPTE
+508 DEE
-523 DGAEI
+523 
-528 TDESES
+528 
-534 EDMTE
+534 
-539 DSADISADNDIPT
+539 
-552 EDSTEI
+552 
-558 TDESESA
+558 
-565 DMTEDSADISVDDN
+565 
-579 IPTEDGAEITDESES
+579 IPTEDGAEI
-594 ADMAEDSTDISVDN
+594 
-608 DVPAEDSAEITDESE
+608 
-623 SADMAEDNADISV
+623 
-636 DDNIPTEGGAEIT
+636 
-649 DDNIPDEDDAEI
+649 
-661 TDEEILTED
+661 
-670 SAELTDEDIPTED
+670 TDEDIPTED
-683 SAEITDED
+683 SAEITDEEILTEDNTEITDEEIPAEDNTVISDDEIPTEDGAEITNED
-691 ISIEDSTEIT
+691 IPTEDSTEIT
-701 DESESADMTEDS
+701 DEEIPTEDGAEMS
-713 ADIPVADEGEFPFD
+713 DEEIPTEVGTEITDEDIPTEDGAEITDEDIPTEYGAEISDDEIPSEDSVEITDEEIPSEDGADITFADEGEFPFD
-727 EGEGACFP
+727 EDEGACFP
-735 VEDDEI
+735 IEDEEI
-741 PSFCFEEDDQDDEES
+741 PSFCFEEDDQEDDES
-756 EDEDEDEDEDYEE
+756 EDVDEDEDEDYEE
-769 YMGGMTF
+769 YLGGMTL

>member
-34 STDAAHRL
+34 ITDAAHRL
-42 RNLPVREI
+42 RNLPVSEI

-81 NSLPDDELAALGG
+81 NALPDDELAALGG

-178 NGRYVVAGGFESPEV
+178 NGRYVVAGGFESTEV
-193 YDGVT
+193 YDGIT
-198 LPTEEAS
+198 LPAEEAS

-220 GATVA
+220 GTSIA

-260 QIAGSQFGSMDNF
+260 QIAGSQFGTMDNF

-281 AYSEMNVTER
+281 AYSEMNVGER
-291 MTFKAALQAQNGVSG
+291 MTFKAALQAQGGLSG
-306 DLSDVLETAENVQD
+306 DLSDILETAESVRE

-333 FKEYLAHSLPTDF
+333 FKEYIAHSLPTDF

-392 PEQDEAETHEQ
+392 PEQDEAETQEQ
-403 TNDGEITDE
+403 SEDNADMSEDGSDI
-412 SESADMTE
+412 SADN
-420 DGAEITDEDI
+420 DNPI
-430 LTEDSAEI
+430 
-438 TDESESADMTED
+438 
-450 SADISVDDE
+450 
-459 SPTEDGAEIT
+459 EDGAEIT

-476 MAEDNAD
+476 M
-483 ISVDDESPT
+483 
-492 EDSAEI
+492 
-498 TDESESADMA
+498 M

-528 TDESES
+528 TDE
-534 EDMTE
+534 D
-539 DSADISADNDIPT
+539 
-552 EDSTEI
+552 
-558 TDESESA
+558 
-565 DMTEDSADISVDDN
+565 

-594 ADMAEDSTDISVDN
+594 ADMMEDS
-608 DVPAEDSAEITDESE
+608 
-623 SADMAEDNADISV
+623 ADISV
-636 DDNIPTEGGAEIT
+636 DERKASLQDQKRLRRRLRAP
-649 DDNIPDEDDAEI
+649 
-661 TDEEILTED
+661 
-670 SAELTDEDIPTED
+670 
-683 SAEITDED
+683 SAEIF
-691 ISIEDSTEIT
+691 
-701 DESESADMTEDS
+701 
-713 ADIPVADEGEFPFD
+713 IPDHARQVL
-727 EGEGACFP
+727 
-735 VEDDEI
+735 
-741 PSFCFEEDDQDDEES
+741 
-756 EDEDEDEDEDYEE
+756 
-769 YMGGMTF
+769 

>member
-34 STDAAHRL
+34 ITDAAHRL
-42 RNLPVREI
+42 RNLPVSEI

-81 NSLPDDELAALGG
+81 NALPDDELAALGG

-147 DIAAL
+147 DIAEL

-198 LPTEEAS
+198 LPAEDIS

-231 QESIDLF
+231 QESIELF

-243 GQPIGSFVV
+243 GQSIGSFVV

-260 QIAGSQFGSMDNF
+260 QIKGSQFGSMDNF

-281 AYSEMNVTER
+281 AYSEMNVGER
-291 MTFKAALQAQNGVSG
+291 MTFKAALQAQGGLSG
-306 DLSDVLETAENVQD
+306 DLSDILETAESVSD

-333 FKEYLAHSLPTDF
+333 FKEYIAHSLPSDF
-346 DVRWLDTLA
+346 DARWLDTLA

-369 TVTDYGILSARG
+369 TVTDYGILSAKG
-381 ESLYKSIPFSA
+381 ESLYKSIPFNA
-392 PEQDEAETHEQ
+392 PDTDEAETQEQ
-403 TNDGEITDE
+403 TNDGEIPDE
-412 SESADMTE
+412 SKSEDMSEDGAELTDDEIPTE
-420 DGAEITDEDI
+420 DGAEITDDEIPTEDGAEI
-430 LTEDSAEI
+430 TDDEIPTEDSVEITDDEIPTEDGADISVDNYVPAEDGTEI
-438 TDESESADMTED
+438 TDEFESADIAEDNADISVDDNIPTEDGTETTDESESADMTED
-450 SADISVDDE
+450 SADISVD
-459 SPTEDGAEIT
+459 
-469 DESESAD
+469 
-476 MAEDNAD
+476 
-483 ISVDDESPT
+483 
-492 EDSAEI
+492 
-498 TDESESADMA
+498 
-508 EDSADISVDEEVPTE
+508 EEVPTE
-523 DGAEI
+523 DGAEL
-528 TDESES
+528 
-534 EDMTE
+534 TE
-539 DSADISADNDIPT
+539 DNAELT
-552 EDSTEI
+552 
-558 TDESESA
+558 TD
-565 DMTEDSADISVDDN
+565 DVL
-579 IPTEDGAEITDESES
+579 PTEDGDEITIADEGEFPFDEGESES
-594 ADMAEDSTDISVDN
+594 SEAEEFPKELS
-608 DVPAEDSAEITDESE
+608 ED
-623 SADMAEDNADISV
+623 
-636 DDNIPTEGGAEIT
+636 G
-649 DDNIPDEDDAEI
+649 
-661 TDEEILTED
+661 
-670 SAELTDEDIPTED
+670 
-683 SAEITDED
+683 
-691 ISIEDSTEIT
+691 
-701 DESESADMTEDS
+701 
-713 ADIPVADEGEFPFD
+713 GEFPFD

-735 VEDDEI
+735 VEDNEI
-741 PSFCFEEDDQDDEES
+741 PSFCFDEDDQEDDES
-756 EDEDEDEDEDYEE
+756 GDVDEDEDEDYEE
-769 YMGGMTF
+769 YLGGMTL

>member
-34 STDAAHRL
+34 ITDAAHRL
-42 RNLPVREI
+42 RNLPVSEI
-50 VITGSD
+50 VITDSD

-81 NSLPDDELAALGG
+81 NALPDDELAALGG

-198 LPTEEAS
+198 LPAEEAS

-243 GQPIGSFVV
+243 GQPIGSFVI

-260 QIAGSQFGSMDNF
+260 QITGSQFGSMDNF

-281 AYSEMNVTER
+281 AYSEMNVGER
-291 MTFKAALQAQNGVSG
+291 MTFKAALQAQGGLSG
-306 DLSDVLETAENVQD
+306 DLSDILETAESVRE

-333 FKEYLAHSLPTDF
+333 FKEYIAHSLPTDF

-392 PEQDEAETHEQ
+392 PDADEAEAQEQ
-403 TNDGEITDE
+403 
-412 SESADMTE
+412 SEDDADM
-420 DGAEITDEDI
+420 
-430 LTEDSAEI
+430 TEDSAEI

-450 SADISVDDE
+450 SADISADNDNPIEDGTEITDE
-459 SPTEDGAEIT
+459 SESADMTEDNADISVDNDNPTEDSAEITDESESADMTEDSADISADNEIPTEDGAEIT

-476 MAEDNAD
+476 MTEDSAD
-483 ISVDDESPT
+483 ISTDNDNPT
-492 EDSAEI
+492 EDSTEFTDESESADMAEDSTDISADNDNPTEDGAEI

-508 EDSADISVDEEVPTE
+508 EDSADISVDDEIPTDDVTEITNESESADMTEDDADFTVDDVLPDE

-539 DSADISADNDIPT
+539 DSADISADNDF
-552 EDSTEI
+552 
-558 TDESESA
+558 
-565 DMTEDSADISVDDN
+565 
-579 IPTEDGAEITDESES
+579 PTEDG
-594 ADMAEDSTDISVDN
+594 
-608 DVPAEDSAEITDESE
+608 
-623 SADMAEDNADISV
+623 
-636 DDNIPTEGGAEIT
+636 
-649 DDNIPDEDDAEI
+649 
-661 TDEEILTED
+661 
-670 SAELTDEDIPTED
+670 AELTDEDI
-683 SAEITDED
+683 SAED
-691 ISIEDSTEIT
+691 
-701 DESESADMTEDS
+701 
-713 ADIPVADEGEFPFD
+713 
-727 EGEGACFP
+727 GAELRICA
-735 VEDDEI
+735 
-741 PSFCFEEDDQDDEES
+741 
-756 EDEDEDEDEDYEE
+756 
-769 YMGGMTF
+769 

>member
-34 STDAAHRL
+34 ITDAAHRL
-42 RNLPVREI
+42 RNLPVSEI
-50 VITGSD
+50 VITDSD

-81 NSLPDDELAALGG
+81 NALPDDELAALGG

-147 DIAAL
+147 DIAEL

-198 LPTEEAS
+198 LPAEEAS

-225 VELPMT
+225 VDLPMT

-260 QIAGSQFGSMDNF
+260 QITGSQFGSMDNF

-281 AYSEMNVTER
+281 TYSEMNVGER
-291 MTFKAALQAQNGVSG
+291 MTFKAALQAQGGLSG
-306 DLSDVLETAENVQD
+306 DLSDILETAESVRE

-392 PEQDEAETHEQ
+392 PDADEAETQEQ
-403 TNDGEITDE
+403 
-412 SESADMTE
+412 SEDDADM
-420 DGAEITDEDI
+420 
-430 LTEDSAEI
+430 TEDSAEI
-438 TDESESADMTED
+438 TDEDFPTED
-450 SADISVDDE
+450 GAELTDEDIPTEDGAELTDDNIPTE
-459 SPTEDGAEIT
+459 DGTELTDDNIPTEDGAEIT
-469 DESESAD
+469 GEDILT
-476 MAEDNAD
+476 EDNAELTADDVLPTENGEELTDED
-483 ISVDDESPT
+483 IPTEDGAELTDENIPAEDGAEITDGDIPTEDGTEFPDENIPT
-492 EDSAEI
+492 EDSAEITDEDIPTDDVTEI

-508 EDSADISVDEEVPTE
+508 EDSADISVD
-523 DGAEI
+523 
-528 TDESES
+528 DE
-534 EDMTE
+534 
-539 DSADISADNDIPT
+539 IPT
-552 EDSTEI
+552 DDVTEI
-558 TDESESA
+558 TDESESGDMAEDDAELTA
-565 DMTEDSADISVDDN
+565 DDVL
-579 IPTEDGAEITDESES
+579 PTEDGDEIT
-594 ADMAEDSTDISVDN
+594 I
-608 DVPAEDSAEITDESE
+608 
-623 SADMAEDNADISV
+623 
-636 DDNIPTEGGAEIT
+636 
-649 DDNIPDEDDAEI
+649 
-661 TDEEILTED
+661 
-670 SAELTDEDIPTED
+670 
-683 SAEITDED
+683 
-691 ISIEDSTEIT
+691 
-701 DESESADMTEDS
+701 
-713 ADIPVADEGEFPFD
+713 ADEGEFPFD

-735 VEDDEI
+735 IEDDEI
-741 PSFCFEEDDQDDEES
+741 PSFCFGEDNQDDDES
-756 EDEDEDEDEDYEE
+756 EDEDEDEDEDYE
-769 YMGGMTF
+769 MGGMMF

>member
-34 STDAAHRL
+34 ITDAAHRL
-42 RNLPVREI
+42 RNLPVSEI

-81 NSLPDDELAALGG
+81 NALPDDELAALGG

-198 LPTEEAS
+198 LPAEEAS

-260 QIAGSQFGSMDNF
+260 QITGSQFGSMDNF

-281 AYSEMNVTER
+281 AYSEMNVGER
-291 MTFKAALQAQNGVSG
+291 MTFKAALQAQGGLSG
-306 DLSDVLETAENVQD
+306 DLSDVLETAESVSE

-333 FKEYLAHSLPTDF
+333 FKEYIAHSLPTDF

-369 TVTDYGILSARG
+369 TVTDYGILSAKG
-381 ESLYKSIPFSA
+381 ESLYKSIPFNA
-392 PEQDEAETHEQ
+392 PDADEAETQEQ
-403 TNDGEITDE
+403 TNDGEIPDE
-412 SESADMTE
+412 SKSEDMSE
-420 DGAEITDEDI
+420 DGAAIF
-430 LTEDSAEI
+430 
-438 TDESESADMTED
+438 
-450 SADISVDDE
+450 
-459 SPTEDGAEIT
+459 
-469 DESESAD
+469 
-476 MAEDNAD
+476 
-483 ISVDDESPT
+483 
-492 EDSAEI
+492 
-498 TDESESADMA
+498 
-508 EDSADISVDEEVPTE
+508 DEE
-523 DGAEI
+523 
-528 TDESES
+528 
-534 EDMTE
+534 
-539 DSADISADNDIPT
+539 
-552 EDSTEI
+552 
-558 TDESESA
+558 
-565 DMTEDSADISVDDN
+565 
-579 IPTEDGAEITDESES
+579 IPTEDGAEI
-594 ADMAEDSTDISVDN
+594 
-608 DVPAEDSAEITDESE
+608 
-623 SADMAEDNADISV
+623 
-636 DDNIPTEGGAEIT
+636 
-649 DDNIPDEDDAEI
+649 
-661 TDEEILTED
+661 
-670 SAELTDEDIPTED
+670 TDEDIPTED

-691 ISIEDSTEIT
+691 IPTEDSAEITDEEIPTEDSTEIT
-701 DESESADMTEDS
+701 DEEIPTEDS
-713 ADIPVADEGEFPFD
+713 TEITDDEIPTEDGAELTDEEIPTEDSTEITDDEIPTEDSVEITDEEIPNEDGAEITDEEIPTEDSTEITDEYIPTEDGAEIADEEIPTEDSTEITDDEIPTEDSTEITDDEIPTEDGADITFADEGEFPFD

-741 PSFCFEEDDQDDEES
+741 PSFCFEEDDQDDDES
-756 EDEDEDEDEDYEE
+756 EDEDEDEDEDYEA